1 MSLIQLFIIVFAL
14 FALSRT
20 VRQFKKGGLT
30 LAWLLFW
37 VIVWIGVGVVVA
49 LPQTTDVVARFVG
62 VGRGADLIVYVALVG
77 LFFLVFKMFAKVES
91 VEQEITRL
99 VRKLA
104 IEDVEDKANET
115 GSRRL

>member
-1 MSLIQLFIIVFAL
+1 MTLIQLFIIAFAL
-14 FALSRT
+14 FVVTRVLKE
-20 VRQFKKGGLT
+20 FKRGGLT

-37 VIVWIGVGVVVA
+37 MVFWIAVGTVVV

-62 VGRGADLIVYVALVG
+62 VGRGADLILYLSVIG
-77 LFFLVFKMFAKVES
+77 LFFLVFKIFAKVET

-104 IEDVEDKANET
+104 IEEAEDNNNKHV
-115 GSRRL
+115 S